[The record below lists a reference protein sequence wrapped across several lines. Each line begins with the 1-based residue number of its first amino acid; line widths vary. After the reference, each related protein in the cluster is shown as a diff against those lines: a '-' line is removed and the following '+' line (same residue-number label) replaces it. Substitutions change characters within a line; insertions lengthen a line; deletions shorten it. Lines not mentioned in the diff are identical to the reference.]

1 MSGASS
7 ARASTEGD
15 EDPKKRATKKVK
27 TRVLG
32 DEGEEVTME
41 DSNAAKRDDVNY
53 CKALMSA
60 PGLTGEDDFILE
72 DWNKEDLLEK

>member
-15 EDPKKRATKKVK
+15 EDPKKDK

-41 DSNAAKRDDVNY
+41 DSNAAKRDGVNY

-60 PGLTGEDDFILE
+60 LGLTGEDDFILE
-72 DWNKEDLLEK
+72 DWNEEDLLEK